1 MLRQKGDGQS
11 PSGLRGKS
19 PMTVAPIDSRLRG
32 KDGRFCKGL
41 LMGEGILSVG
51 VGLFTRITLPPC
63 GYCLKASMTV
73 GFAKVLVR
81 GYYFWYCKSMFMEN
95 EAI

>member
-1 MLRQKGDGQS
+1 MVCSDSQS
-11 PSGLRGKS
+11 AKLDFS
-19 PMTVAPIDSRLRG
+19 IDSRVG
-32 KDGRFCKGL
+32 GNDGRFFKGL
-41 LMGEGILSVG
+41 HQGRGGLVG
-51 VGLFTRITLPPC
+51 VVLLTHVTLPPC
-63 GYCLKASMTV
+63 GYCLKASMMI

>member
-1 MLRQKGDGQS
+1 MTNESAKVSMGSLDSKSIHLNDTDAGHYQS
-11 PSGLRGKS
+11 GNDRRHNAAFDSGMSGWCCLVV
-19 PMTVAPIDSRLRG
+19 T
-32 KDGRFCKGL
+32 
-41 LMGEGILSVG
+41 
-51 VGLFTRITLPPC
+51 PPC
-63 GYCLKASMTV
+63 GYCLKASMMA